1 MPKNIVILADGTGQ
15 EGGKGHDTNIYK
27 LFRMLEDRTETQVV
41 FYDEGLG
48 TDWHKFT
55 GNAFGAGFSKNVL
68 QCYQFIFDNYNA
80 GDKIFL
86 FGFSRGAATVRSV
99 ASFIH
104 YFGILPKTRPELIK
118 RAFKLYKKGR
128 QIKAN
133 VLRRQDDKHS
143 RILNDKAR
151 RFTHEHPNQWAD
163 IEFLGVYDTVPAIGI
178 VALAGLN
185 TMLGKILNYNFHDFK
200 LHPSVKNA
208 YHAISIDDD
217 RLWFHPS
224 LWTEKAREEQIIEQ
238 VWFSGSHT
246 DVGGGFKEPGLSDI
260 TLEWM
265 VEKAVS
271 HGLRIYL
278 GSRKYWNFVVAP
290 DPTDQYHA
298 PRRGFG
304 KIYKKTAR
312 NTIFKAPHPTHAP
325 RIQKDHTALGAP
337 VIHQSVIKRI
347 LDHSESEE
355 APPVDGRGSSPS
367 PLAFLSTW
375 VKKVFPFAQRP
386 VSKKYNPWI
395 LEKTN
400 QCPIDTHDENFNQF
414 LHHKFYESLKYEWK
428 KYDWINEKH
437 QTQHFEDWIKI
448 NHKDYFES
456 YEWQFEK
463 VHKEDGYKEYCM
475 KNFGKGKLQSRKEWL
490 KQNPF
495 IEGGDGPDWLESYQ
509 PYKDWL
515 VDRRVEYD
523 GKVYFVDP
531 VRVLYEYRKADG
543 GIIYLTEADAQKINV
558 KEKKIEKLIRE
569 VEIPKGLR
577 DYDEETLRKILELA
591 MDAQG
596 HKKQFEEKM
605 KEIYDELLKR
615 SNDERKHH
623 NRLDYDLKRRHPDKT
638 IWLDQS

>member
-1 MPKNIVILADGTGQ
+1 MAKNIVILADGTGQ

-27 LFRMLEDRTETQVV
+27 LFRMLEDRTENQVV

-55 GNAFGAGFSKNVL
+55 GNAFGAGFSRNVL

-86 FGFSRGAATVRSV
+86 FGFSRGAATVRSL

-104 YFGILPKTRPELIK
+104 FFGILPKTRAELIK
-118 RAFKLYKKGR
+118 RAYRLYKKGR
-128 QIKAN
+128 EIKSN
-133 VLRRQDDKHS
+133 ILRRKDLGDS
-143 RILNDKAR
+143 RMLNDRAR
-151 RFTHEHPNQWAD
+151 RFVHEHPNQWAD
-163 IEFLGVYDTVPAIGI
+163 IEFLGVFDTVPALGV

-185 TMLGKILNYNFHDFK
+185 TILGKILNYNFHDFK

-246 DVGGGFKEPGLSDI
+246 DVGGGYTEPGLSDI

-290 DPTDQYHA
+290 DPTDQYHP
-298 PRRGFG
+298 PRKGFG
-304 KIYKKTAR
+304 KLYKKAAR
-312 NTIFKAPHPTHAP
+312 NTIFKDRHPWLAKRH
-325 RIQKDHTALGAP
+325 QKDISALGAP

-347 LDHSESEE
+347 MDENRSEDKE
-355 APPVDGRGSSPS
+355 
-367 PLAFLSTW
+367 
-375 VKKVFPFAQRP
+375 K
-386 VSKKYNPWI
+386 SKPWI

-400 QCPIDTHDENFNQF
+400 QSPIDTPDENFNRF

-437 QTQHFEDWIKI
+437 QTQKFEDWMKI
-448 NHKDYFES
+448 NHPDYLVS
-456 YEWQFEK
+456 HEWQFEK
-463 VHKEDGYKEYCM
+463 VHKEDRYKEYCL

-490 KQNPF
+490 KINPF
-495 IEGGDGPDWLESYQ
+495 IKGGNDPDWLESYQ

-515 VDRRVEYD
+515 IDRRVEYD

-531 VRVLYEYRKADG
+531 VRMLYEYRRGDG
-543 GIIYLTEADAQKINV
+543 GIIYLTEADAQKINS
-558 KEKKIEKLIRE
+558 KENKVEKLIRE

-577 DYDEETLRKILELA
+577 DYDEEILRKILKLA

-605 KEIYDELLKR
+605 NEIYDELLKR
-615 SNDERKHH
+615 SKDERKNHD
-623 NRLDYDLKRRHPDKT
+623 RLGYDLKRRHPDKT
-638 IWLDQS
+638 IWLDRS